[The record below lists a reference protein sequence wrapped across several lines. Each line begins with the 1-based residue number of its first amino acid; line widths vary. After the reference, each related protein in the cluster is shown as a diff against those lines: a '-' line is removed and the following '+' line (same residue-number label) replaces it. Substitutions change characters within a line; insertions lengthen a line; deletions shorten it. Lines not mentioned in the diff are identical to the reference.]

1 MKKRWVFNKLD
12 FHLGF
17 MKITM
22 EMIMEKLVSENNHR
36 INCFY
41 SCDPGELGIAR
52 GLGCLV
58 PYSIRC
64 AKLPERDKKCPIKVD
79 PT

>member
-22 EMIMEKLVSENNHR
+22 EIIMEKLLSEDNDG

-41 SCDPGELGIAR
+41 SCDMGEPGTVRVCWDA
-52 GLGCLV
+52 
-58 PYSIRC
+58 
-64 AKLPERDKKCPIKVD
+64 
-79 PT
+79 

>member
-22 EMIMEKLVSENNHR
+22 EIIMEKLVSENSGR

-52 GLGCLV
+52 VLAGTV
-58 PYSIRC
+58 SYSIRH
-64 AKLPERDKKCPIKVD
+64 AKLPE
-79 PT
+79 

>member
-22 EMIMEKLVSENNHR
+22 EIIMEKWSLKIMIESIVSILVIQESWE
-36 INCFY
+36 
-41 SCDPGELGIAR
+41 
-52 GLGCLV
+52 
-58 PYSIRC
+58 
-64 AKLPERDKKCPIKVD
+64 
-79 PT
+79 